1 MWLVGDHLLLG
12 DSGPCGIMLMNVLIE
27 SLPYYGE
34 HLVFMDLALWDI
46 TSLMADYVYVLLYN
60 AAA

>member
-34 HLVFMDLALWDI
+34 HLVFMDFG
-46 TSLMADYVYVLLYN
+46 LYGILQV
-60 AAA
+60 